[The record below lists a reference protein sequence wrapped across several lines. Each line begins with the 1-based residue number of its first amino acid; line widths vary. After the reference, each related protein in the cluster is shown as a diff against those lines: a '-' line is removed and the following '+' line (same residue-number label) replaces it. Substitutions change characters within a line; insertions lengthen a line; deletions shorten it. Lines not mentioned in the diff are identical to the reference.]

1 MTRIENDLGKGSG
14 RNTMRWGIIK
24 PPKPPIMRRRR
35 IVSRLVVFHLSPGKK
50 NIAAKV
56 PSGTLLFFNRMVG
69 ISGGF
74 LSCAKLGKDVDR
86 VHPVLPGVSHASD
99 FPGAVKCF
107 ATRDTKSPMRPLC
120 LSCRVPLE
128 RQARPND

>member
-1 MTRIENDLGKGSG
+1 MVKMTRIENDLGKGSG

-56 PSGTLLFFNRMVG
+56 PFGTLLFFNGLRLPTFLLC
-69 ISGGF
+69 SQLNGG
-74 LSCAKLGKDVDR
+74 LKR
-86 VHPVLPGVSHASD
+86 
-99 FPGAVKCF
+99 
-107 ATRDTKSPMRPLC
+107 
-120 LSCRVPLE
+120 
-128 RQARPND
+128 